1 MKTTLIFHL
10 TAVRIGKIK
19 KKKTTNADVN
29 VGNKKDLITVGV
41 VMECKLLKLV

>member
-10 TAVRIGKIK
+10 TAVRIGKI